1 MARIREQ
8 FPLVRYLNALI
19 DEIIADPA
27 YTRNAAVAFLRAR
40 TRGID
45 EAEALAYYDQLA
57 VTYIAVGVLDGA
69 PTFDNWRDGIV
80 AQGEVKSKA
89 LVKHVHRQLREYA
102 IMDNVNNALRKQWR
116 DDSLTELD
124 AEIAHLE
131 GVQAANPGDQVL
143 IDALDYSLEVMRSR
157 AEVNRGRARNQA
169 GGRP

>member
-8 FPLVRYLNALI
+8 FPLVRYFNALI

-157 AEVNRGRARNQA
+157 AEVNRGRARNQV

>member
-89 LVKHVHRQLREYA
+89 LVNHVHRQLREYA

>member
-1 MARIREQ
+1 MTRIREQ
-8 FPLVRYLNALI
+8 FPLVRYLGALI
-19 DEIIADPA
+19 DELTADPA
-27 YTRNAAVAFLRAR
+27 YSRNDAVQFLRDR
-40 TRGID
+40 TVGID
-45 EAEALAYYDQLA
+45 QAEALAYYDQLA

-69 PTFDNWRDGIV
+69 PNYNNWRDGIV